1 MTAYW
6 INNFL
11 EVRDPEQLARYAALA
26 GEVMTAHGGRF
37 LARGLP
43 EDAFEH
49 GRIER
54 TTLIEFPS
62 VEAAVGAYRSDAYQ
76 RALAVLGDAADRD
89 IRIIAAVPISDPL
102 SR

>member
-6 INNFL
+6 INTFR
-11 EVRDPEQLARYAALA
+11 EIRDPERLARYAALA
-26 GEVMTAHGGRF
+26 GDVMEAHGGRF

-43 EDAFEH
+43 AHAFEF
-49 GRIER
+49 GVVER

-62 VEAAVGAYRSDAYQ
+62 VEAAYAAYTSDAYQ

-89 IRIIAAVPISDPL
+89 IRIIAAQP
-102 SR
+102 